1 MRRLLAALFTLFA
14 ACALAP
20 SALAAVLRV
29 GTYHGIPGQ
38 YMSLAAA
45 VNAAK
50 PGDWILIGPGDY
62 KTTLSQIHAPKGAPS
77 FQTAILIT
85 TPDLHIRGMN
95 RNTVIIDGTK
105 PGSAVCSRSASAQ
118 NFGPA
123 VAAARVGGYGVMAA
137 ADPTGVNGLM
147 VYKAANVS
155 IENLTACN
163 FLGGSS
169 GDGHTGNEI
178 WWNGGAD
185 SGKVGGH
192 GYFGSYLSATSSF
205 FQNEPTAAAYG
216 IFSSNWSG
224 GTWDQTYAS
233 NMNDSDYYIGACRQV
248 CDQTVDH
255 AWGEYSGLGYSGT
268 NSGGRLVIENSQFD
282 QNQDGFDTNSQNA
295 DEPSPQNGACPNNGI
310 SPITHTH
317 SCWVFIHNY
326 VHDNNNPNVANS
338 GSASAGP
345 VGTGMTITGGR
356 NDTIM
361 DNLFANND
369 SWGVAFVPY
378 PDSGPP
384 CTGGTP
390 NFPLFGPGSCYFEGW
405 NRALIDNRFS
415 HNGAYGHPSN
425 GDFAEVNLE
434 GGNPIDCFRGN
445 TEVGG
450 GPLTP
455 DAAALQ
461 KAQPYCTGAPSPA
474 GATSNPPS
482 FLSEVLCATR
492 VGGAASCKTGPYPLR
507 THVVMHPLPK
517 DLPTMPFPCRG
528 VPSNPW
534 CVRISGFG

>member
-1 MRRLLAALFTLFA
+1 MRRLLLLLLTLTA

-20 SALAAVLRV
+20 SALGAVLRV
-29 GTYHGIPGQ
+29 GSYRGIPGQ
-38 YMSLAAA
+38 YKSIQAA

-62 KTTLSQIHAPKGAPS
+62 KTTASSIHAPKGEPT
-77 FQTAILIT
+77 FQAGILIT

-95 RNTVIIDGTK
+95 RNTVIVDGTK
-105 PGSAVCSRSASAQ
+105 PGSAVCSNKESAQ

-123 VAAARVGGYGVMAA
+123 ASDPPVGGYGVIAA
-137 ADPTGVNGLM
+137 AGRTGANGVM
-147 VYKAANVS
+147 VYKADNVS
-155 IENLTACN
+155 VENLTSCN
-163 FLGGSS
+163 FLGGSA

-185 SGKVGGH
+185 SGKVGGY
-192 GYFGSYLSATSSF
+192 GFYGSYLTGTSTF
-205 FQNEPTAAAYG
+205 FKNETTAAEYG

-224 GTWDQTYAS
+224 GTWDQTYTS
-233 NMNDSDYYIGACRQV
+233 NMNDSGYYIGACRQV
-248 CDQTVDH
+248 CDQIMNH
-255 AWGEYSGLGYSGT
+255 AWGEYSALGYSGS
-268 NSGGRLVIENSQFD
+268 NSGGKLIVENSQFD
-282 QNQDGFDTNSQNA
+282 NNQDGFDTNSQNG

-326 VHDNNNPNVANS
+326 VHNNNNPNVPNS
-338 GSASAGP
+338 GGASAGP
-345 VGTGMTITGGR
+345 TGSGMSISGGR
-356 NDTIM
+356 NDTVM

-369 SWGVAFVPY
+369 AWGIVFIPY

-384 CTGGTP
+384 CYGGIL
-390 NFPLFGPGSCYFEGW
+390 NFPVFGKGSCYFEGW
-405 NRALIDNRFS
+405 GRALIDNRFS
-415 HNGAYGHPSN
+415 NNGSYGHPSN

-434 GGNPIDCFRGN
+434 GGLPLDCFRGN
-445 TEVGG
+445 TQVGG

-461 KAQPYCTGAPSPA
+461 AKQPDCVGNSPA
-474 GATSNPPS
+474 GVTSNPPA
-482 FLSEVLCATR
+482 FLTELLCDTR
-492 VGGAASCKTGPYPLR
+492 VGGAGSCLTGPYPLQ

-517 DLPTMPFPCRG
+517 HLPTMPYPCTG

-534 CVRISGFG
+534 CARTSGFG